1 MNKKILTLLGTIV
14 VPVGAL
20 LLNAC
25 GPANEMDKELALDQA
40 SDNWIMY
47 NGMFSEYGRCNDAQ
61 DNDGDGL
68 VDTADFD
75 CHINAGP
82 LRDTSLFNFPQG
94 HNFFPDVSKIVPGGP
109 GFPGGFR
116 DRAQITRWL
125 RFLTEPD
132 GATAGIDLL
141 SPGVNP
147 EVVPTP
153 SLLPMKIPQGTMA
166 QGNNN
171 NVSLRDLHAL
181 YLEHGQGIVTPAIP
195 PKAVA
200 TPADRFNIASSEYIP
215 PFYKT
220 TAGIPGGWPGVFYKG
235 GSQGALQPARTG
247 NPDNKGAN
255 EAPEQ
260 PDPGR

>member
-1 MNKKILTLLGTIV
+1 MTIAGILIPAGAILL
-14 VPVGAL
+14 A
-20 LLNAC
+20 AC
-25 GPANEMDKELALDQA
+25 GPVNEMDKELALSDA

-47 NGMFSEYGRCNDAQ
+47 NGIYSEYGRCNDAW

-68 VDTADFD
+68 VDSHDPD

-82 LRDTSLFNFPQG
+82 LRDTSLYNFPVG
-94 HNFFPDVSKIVPGGP
+94 HNFAPDVSKILPGGP

-132 GATAGIDLL
+132 GGTAGIDLL

-147 EVVPTP
+147 EVVPYP
-153 SLLPMKIPQGTMA
+153 ALLPKRIPQGTAA

-171 NVSLRDLHAL
+171 NVELRALHAL
-181 YLEHGQGIVTPAIP
+181 YLEHGEGIVKPAVP
-195 PKAVA
+195 VTGKPYDMAA
-200 TPADRFNIASSEYIP
+200 AEYIP
-215 PFYKT
+215 PFYRNT
-220 TAGIPGGWPGVFYKG
+220 HGFPGGWPGVFYKG
-235 GSQGALQPARTG
+235 GSQGALKPARTG
-247 NPDNKGAN
+247 NPDQSAN

-260 PDPGR
+260 EPEPQR